1 MRSLNRRPGFTL
13 IELLVVIAIIAVL
26 IALLLPAVQQAREAA
41 RRSQCKNNLKQLG
54 IALHNYH
61 DTFSV
66 FPPGGLY
73 PRRASFFVMLF
84 PYMDQAAAYNQL
96 DFNSSFTANG
106 GSITPA
112 MTAFLPTIRV
122 PGLNCP
128 SSEMTTYAAHPN
140 DGLTVQRANYVGI
153 SGSVYDPNNPSTILA
168 VNSGMV
174 YGWYVNNGILAANSK
189 AQMRDIVDG
198 SSNTF
203 MVGEQGR
210 PLLDNVT
217 DNRGSAYC
225 GGAWAGCYQPGESTN
240 PGVNI
245 NQFCGPLTNVA
256 YGINNMASGLTW
268 ASTPYQS
275 STPFSSRHVGGAHFL
290 RGDGTVVF
298 ISENISFPTLL
309 KLVNMRDGA
318 VLGEY

>member
-1 MRSLNRRPGFTL
+1 MRASPNRGFTL

-61 DTFSV
+61 DTHQV
-66 FPPGGLY
+66 FPAGGY
-73 PRRASFFVMLF
+73 YTRKGSFFVSLF

-96 DFNSSFTANG
+96 DFNSSFTSNG
-106 GSITPA
+106 GTITAA

-140 DGLTVQRANYVGI
+140 DNLTVQRANYVGI
-153 SGSVYDPNNPSTILA
+153 AGAVYSPADGTTILA
-168 VNSGMV
+168 LNTGLV
-174 YGWYVNNGILAANSK
+174 YGWNVNNGVLPANGR
-189 AQMRDIVDG
+189 ARMRDIVDG
-198 SSNTF
+198 SSNTI

-210 PLLDNVT
+210 PRT
-217 DNRGSAYC
+217 DGSDFRASAYC

-240 PGVNI
+240 PGVNV
-245 NQFCGPLTNVA
+245 NQFCGPVTNVA
-256 YGINNMASGLTW
+256 YGINNMATGLTW
-268 ASTPYQS
+268 ASAPYQS
-275 STPFSSRHVGGAHFL
+275 STPFSSRHVGGAQFL

-298 ISENISFPTLL
+298 LSENIQFMTLL
-309 KLVNMRDGA
+309 ALSHMNDGQ

>member
-1 MRSLNRRPGFTL
+1 MRSINRRLGFTL

-73 PRRASFFVMLF
+73 PRRASFLVMLF

-96 DFNSSFTANG
+96 NFSSSFTANG
-106 GSITPA
+106 GTITPA
-112 MTAFLPTIRV
+112 MTAFLPQIRV
-122 PGLNCP
+122 PSLNCP

-140 DGLTVQRANYVGI
+140 DGLTVQRTNYVGI
-153 SGSVYDPNNPSTILA
+153 SGSVYDPNNTSVILA
-168 VNSGMV
+168 VNTGMV
-174 YGWYVNNGILAANSK
+174 YGWYVNNGVLAANSK
-189 AQMRDIVDG
+189 TQMRDILDG
-198 SSNTF
+198 SSNTL

-210 PLLDNVT
+210 PLVDNVT
-217 DNRGSAYC
+217 DNRGSGYC
-225 GGAWAGCYQPGESTN
+225 GGAWAGCYQAGESTN
-240 PGVNI
+240 PGVNA

-256 YGINNMASGLTW
+256 YAINNMAAGLQW
-268 ASTPYQS
+268 AATPYQS
-275 STPFSSRHVGGAHFL
+275 STPFSSRHVGGAQFL

-298 ISENISFPTLL
+298 LSENINFATLM
-309 KLVNMRDGA
+309 KLANMRDGA